1 MGSSMSV
8 QFQKWSSTW
17 IHKLLSTFINGI
29 GKERMGKRQ
38 RMKEEGRDEWAEG
51 GKGKENV
58 RTEEKIGMKSQTK
71 YKYKG
76 E

>member
-1 MGSSMSV
+1 
-8 QFQKWSSTW
+8 
-17 IHKLLSTFINGI
+17 
-29 GKERMGKRQ
+29 
-38 RMKEEGRDEWAEG
+38 MKEEGRDEWAEG

-58 RTEEKIGMKSQTK
+58 RTEKKTGIKSQTK

>member
-1 MGSSMSV
+1 
-8 QFQKWSSTW
+8 
-17 IHKLLSTFINGI
+17 
-29 GKERMGKRQ
+29 MGKRQ
-38 RMKEEGRDEWAEG
+38 RMKEEGRDELAEG

-58 RTEEKIGMKSQTK
+58 RTEEKIGIKSQTK